1 MFRSIQ
7 FRSLLVG
14 ALAASAFVACS
25 DEDTD
30 EPDTTADTGS
40 DLGGDTGND
49 AAVGEDITVDA
60 NIVGDTTW
68 TANNRYFLST
78 LVYVTGG
85 TLTIEA
91 GTQIY
96 GANGSALV
104 VARDGMID
112 AVGTADAPI
121 VFTSDK
127 APGSQA
133 PGDWGGVILLGSA
146 PINVGTGNIEGMEA
160 SNLSQYGGSDAAHN
174 CGTLEYVRIEYAGFV
189 FGVDNEL
196 NGLTVGGC
204 GTGTKLSYIQIHKG
218 TDDGL
223 EFFGGTT
230 NADHIVITGAQDD
243 SLDWDEGYAGKL
255 QFIVVQQDAASGD
268 RGIEA
273 DNLEDDNNATPRSNP
288 TLYNATFVG
297 AADNADS
304 RGITLRRGT
313 GAYIGNSIV
322 MSFGKTCLNVADYAT
337 GELLESGDMGFTHVL
352 MFECGPTGD
361 SYFPVDDADSCSC
374 EAGAEGCDA
383 PVCFAESDYVTTE
396 LVDGLLLGVDP
407 MLTDATSRTAPNF
420 VPAANSPA
428 ADGATT
434 IPAGFDASAS
444 YYGAFEPGGENWME
458 GWTSFP

>member
-30 EPDTTADTGS
+30 EPDTTADTGT
-40 DLGGDTGND
+40 DMGTDMGND
-49 AAVGEDITVDA
+49 ASVGEDITVAA
-60 NIVGDTTW
+60 NVVGDMTW

-78 LVYVTGG
+78 LIYVTGG

-91 GTQIY
+91 GTQIF

-104 VARDGMID
+104 VARDGMVN

-127 APGSQA
+127 AAGSQA

-160 SNLSQYGGSDAAHN
+160 SNLSQYGGSNAAHN
-174 CGTLEYVRIEYAGFV
+174 CGTLNYVRIEYAGFV

-204 GTGTKLSYIQIHKG
+204 GSDTSLSYIQIHKG

-223 EFFGGTT
+223 EFFGGTA

-243 SLDWDEGYAGKL
+243 SLDWDEGYSGKI
-255 QFIVVQQDAASGD
+255 QFLVIQQDTANGD
-268 RGIEA
+268 RGFES
-273 DNLEDDNNATPRSNP
+273 DNLEDNFDASPRSNP
-288 TLYNATFVG
+288 TVYNATVVG
-297 AADNADS
+297 AKDS
-304 RGITLRRGT
+304 DETIGMKLRHGT
-313 GAYIGNSIV
+313 AGFIGNSIV
-322 MSFGKTCLNVADYAT
+322 MNFGDVCVDIDDRVTADQAD
-337 GELLESGDMGFTHVL
+337 SGDLGFTHL
-352 MFECGPTGD
+352 LLFNCGADGSTLFPTE
-361 SYFPVDDADSCSC
+361 DDNACAC
-374 EAGAEGCDA
+374 EPGSEGCA
-383 PVCFAESDYVTTE
+383 EPNCFLEEDFFTTDNIE
-396 LVDGLLLGVDP
+396 GLLLGVDP
-407 MLTDATSRTAPNF
+407 MLADATSRTAPNF
-420 VPAANSPA
+420 VPAATSPA
-428 ADGATT
+428 ADGSTT
-434 IPAGFDASAS
+434 IPAGFDATAS
-444 YYGAFEPGGENWME
+444 YYGAFEPGGENWMD